1 MKNAMKLTLGQ
12 VFGLSLFG
20 LATMLAALFY
30 FVFESS
36 RDATIESSERLRDQA
51 SREIAGRIAT
61 FLEPAP
67 ETVAQFQREVSS
79 GLVEARDP
87 RSVEQALFKLLL
99 ANPNL
104 GEVTLTYAERTG
116 YDADGNAQL
125 TATPRGQITAARSI
139 AADGESQVW
148 TRHIF
153 QESGGFVSE
162 LRAPEKRA
170 QFLARPPVRETGGVP
185 DDPTAHL
192 TFLTPAREGFR
203 GRLLWSDL
211 HWSQLDDA
219 QPPERRRVEV
229 SVQQV
234 INDAAEKFAGVL
246 RVGLLTRQLDDAIK
260 SAKIVA
266 NGSPDPHRVFICD
279 ADGRLITRLAP
290 DDQLV
295 EDNDDLRVAPASLP
309 AEVKAALSMPRLR
322 DASASAPVVSGS
334 VRNGDEDFL
343 TTFRAL
349 TGTQD
354 WILGIVVPRAFYL
367 GKLIAM
373 RNRLLVISLGI
384 IAALVIGGGLI
395 LRGVKRAQAQIRNE
409 SLKMNAFEFSPAP
422 TASAFRDVS
431 EVLESLE
438 SAKAAMRAMGKYV
451 PINLVR
457 RLYRE
462 KREPVLGGEDHEVTL
477 MFTDIVGFTSLAE
490 QLPPNQLAAAL
501 GRYLAVMARIIQQ
514 ETSGTIDKFIGDAI
528 MAVWNVPEPVP
539 DHARM
544 ACLAALRCRD
554 AVRELAQ
561 SPEWEGLPPFETRF
575 GLHRDTALVGHFG
588 APDRMDYTA
597 LGDAVN
603 LASRL
608 EGLNKQYGTSIIVS
622 ENIVTQ
628 TREHFAF
635 RRLDRVAVVGKMQ
648 AVEIFELLGE
658 NSEANPQ
665 REIAAN
671 YERAFAAYL
680 ARDFATASAIL
691 EKQTADAPSAMLLT
705 RCRAFESEPPPLD
718 WNGVAVAQAK

>member
-1 MKNAMKLTLGQ
+1 MKAAMKLTLGQ
-12 VFGLSLFG
+12 VFGLSLLG
-20 LATMLAALFY
+20 LAAMLAALFY
-30 FVFESS
+30 FVFDSS
-36 RDATIESSERLRDQA
+36 RAATIESSERLRDQA
-51 SREIAGRIAT
+51 SREIAGRITA
-61 FLEPAP
+61 FLAQAP

-87 RSVEQALFKLLL
+87 RSVEQALFRLLL

-125 TATPRGQITAARSI
+125 AATPRGQITAARSI
-139 AADGESQVW
+139 AADGAGQVW
-148 TRHIF
+148 TRHTF
-153 QESGGFVSE
+153 QESGAFVAE
-162 LRAPEKRA
+162 LRTPEKGGS
-170 QFLARPPVRETGGVP
+170 FLGRPPVRETAGVP

-192 TFLTPAREGFR
+192 TFLTPARAGVR
-203 GRLLWSDL
+203 DRLLWSDL

-219 QPPERRRVEV
+219 LPPERRRVEV

-234 INDAAEKFAGVL
+234 IHDAAEKFAGVL

-260 SAKIVA
+260 SVEIVA
-266 NGSPDPHRVFICD
+266 SGSPDPHRVFICD
-279 ADGRLITRLAP
+279 ADGRLITRLSP
-290 DDQLV
+290 DDELV
-295 EDNDDLRVAPASLP
+295 EDHDDLRVAPARLP
-309 AEVKAALSMPRLR
+309 GEVKVALHMPQLR
-322 DASASAPVVSGS
+322 GVPASAPVVSGN
-334 VRNGDEDFL
+334 VRSGEEDFL

-367 GKLIAM
+367 GKLSAM
-373 RNRLLVISLGI
+373 RDRLLVISLGI
-384 IAALVIGGGLI
+384 IAALVIGGGWI
-395 LRGVKRAQAQIRNE
+395 LRGVKRAQAQIRDE

-451 PINLVR
+451 PVNLVR

-462 KREPVLGGEDHEVTL
+462 KREPVLGGEDHEITL
-477 MFTDIVGFTSLAE
+477 MFTDVVGFTSLSE

-514 ETSGTIDKFIGDAI
+514 ETNGTIDKFIGDAI
-528 MAVWNVPEPVP
+528 MAVWNVPEPLP

-544 ACLAALRCRD
+544 ACRAALRCRA

-561 SPEWEGLPPFETRF
+561 SPEWQGLPPFETRF

-608 EGLNKQYGTSIIVS
+608 EGLNKQYGTAIIVS
-622 ENIVTQ
+622 ESIVAH
-628 TREHFAF
+628 TRAHFAF
-635 RRLDRVAVVGKMQ
+635 RRLDRVAVVGKTQ

-658 NSEANPQ
+658 IAEANPR
-665 REIAAN
+665 REIAAS

-680 ARDFATASAIL
+680 ARDFATASAML
-691 EKQTADAPSAMLLT
+691 EKQTADPPSAMLLT
-705 RCRAFESEPPPLD
+705 RCRAFESEPPPPD
-718 WNGVAVAQAK
+718 WNGVAIAQVK